1 MNPYSWHWEHG
12 ALTTGLPG
20 KSWSGLWNV
29 RLSCLRFWIRP
40 KGTWPSVCFNLICD
54 NAQANEH
61 AMEKRT
67 SSAGRGGVSF
77 LIWSCNSL
85 RETVSISTSNDYI
98 WVTELFPKVKK
109 GTYWRQTPRHTPAL
123 TPWWRG
129 KHCKRR
135 MYRNGGASRVL
146 PHQFNVES
154 ALTEHLTNDIPSM
167 YPQYLLTAP
176 TPWRNCM
183 GQITAAWF
191 HMLAPSPTSIT
202 KEWQPHAWG
211 KILVKSFSRV
221 VLKQECKKQETCW

>member
-1 MNPYSWHWEHG
+1 MACKTLVPQPSIEPILLALGAWSLNHWTAREV
-12 ALTTGLPG
+12 L
-20 KSWSGLWNV
+20 KWSLKCQAE
-29 RLSCLRFWIRP
+29 LFAFLDPP
-40 KGTWPSVCFNLICD
+40 KGNLTSVCFNLICD

-135 MYRNGGASRVL
+135 MYRNGGASHVL

-202 KEWQPHAWG
+202 KE
-211 KILVKSFSRV
+211 
-221 VLKQECKKQETCW
+221 